1 MKRLHPHLLII
12 LFVFSQLNPMDR
24 QESIFS
30 FQDIKSFVKENPVS
44 AFIAAMIIPTF
55 LLIYYKKYIQSTLH
69 QEPKLDIGTQSLW
82 LKTGDDK
89 IIEID
94 EERIKK
100 YPVLDYYMDRFG
112 HSNSKSSPLSIGN
125 EEGLTSLLSQDIGNF
140 LDKMALFFPKKKD
153 FDKDFDIVIPDEL
166 SPFEVDNLLP
176 KEASINIAHFLQRL
190 NPNPA
195 FLLSRMVYHT
205 QSPLV
210 VRHENKY

>member
-30 FQDIKSFVKENPVS
+30 FQDI
-44 AFIAAMIIPTF
+44 
-55 LLIYYKKYIQSTLH
+55 
-69 QEPKLDIGTQSLW
+69 
-82 LKTGDDK
+82 
-89 IIEID
+89 
-94 EERIKK
+94 R
-100 YPVLDYYMDRFG
+100 
-112 HSNSKSSPLSIGN
+112 
-125 EEGLTSLLSQDIGNF
+125 NF

-176 KEASINIAHFLQRL
+176 KEASIYIAHFLQRL